1 MSPWKVEI
9 SGAPVVGIVVPSAK
23 IKGHSIANRLII
35 CAVDSAVSLV
45 SGPNAQSCKI
55 HDGKDHEHLFDICS
69 KSVGTSHPKK
79 YRFSLSKRQY

>member
-9 SGAPVVGIVVPSAK
+9 SGAPVVGIVVPSAT

-45 SGPNAQSCKI
+45 PRPNA
-55 HDGKDHEHLFDICS
+55 
-69 KSVGTSHPKK
+69 
-79 YRFSLSKRQY
+79 

>member
-35 CAVDSAVSLV
+35 CAVDSPVGLV
-45 SGPNAQSCKI
+45 SRPNAQICKI
-55 HDGKDHEHLFDICS
+55 HDGKDHGYFFDLFS
-69 KSVGTSHPKK
+69 KSVGPSHPKK
-79 YRFSLSKRQY
+79 YRLSLSKRQC

>member
-45 SGPNAQSCKI
+45 SRPNAQIYEI
-55 HDGKDHEHLFDICS
+55 HDGDDHGCLFDLYS
-69 KSVGTSHPKK
+69 KSIGPSHTKK
-79 YRFSLSKRQY
+79 YCLSLSRR